1 MQMEK
6 KNLNLKLVLKIFSL
20 IQRNTM
26 LVARTHDRIST
37 TFRVLD
43 L

>member
-26 LVARTHDRIST
+26 LVARTLFMTGFLLR
-37 TFRVLD
+37 FVF
-43 L
+43 